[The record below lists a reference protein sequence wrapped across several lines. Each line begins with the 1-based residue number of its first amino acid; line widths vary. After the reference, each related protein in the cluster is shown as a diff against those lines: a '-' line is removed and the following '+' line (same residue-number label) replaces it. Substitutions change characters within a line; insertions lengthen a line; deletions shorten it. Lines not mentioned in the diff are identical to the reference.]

1 MAANINCV
9 FYPFVGSVSPPPR
22 LFSNCLLRLFYNL
35 LRFNFLHNIY
45 MLWCVMVN
53 FSLFDYSSFVAS
65 VWQFSFCC
73 LGNISL
79 LLSIPKTLFCWTFPP
94 ISLTLCIMR
103 ICAAAGPIS
112 IGHKSHKL
120 GSATFPRWQFLNF
133 NAPTPPLEFVLIS
146 HHNILALRKGIKIVP
161 KIFPETSPLYI
172 EICTTTRVRHN
183 RCKWFYFDRNMETG

>member
-35 LRFNFLHNIY
+35 LCFNFLHNMYIC
-45 MLWCVMVN
+45 WCVMVN
-53 FSLFDYSSFVAS
+53 FSLFKLLI
-65 VWQFSFCC
+65 FCSI
-73 LGNISL
+73 GMEIYFL
-79 LLSIPKTLFCWTFPP
+79 LPRKYFAFTIDPENPFCWTFPP

-112 IGHKSHKL
+112 IGHISHKS

-161 KIFPETSPLYI
+161 KIFPKTSQLCK
-172 EICTTTRVRHN
+172 EICTRVRHN